1 MALVAVGGYGRRELL
16 PRSDLDVLLLH
27 GGRDDIASIADR
39 IWYPVWDSGAE
50 LDHAVRT
57 VPQARRV
64 ARADLKV
71 ALGLLSARHVAGDPD
86 LTERLRAGALEDW
99 RSAAPARLAELH
111 AAHDERARTSGE
123 LAFLLEPDLKEA
135 RGGLRDVH
143 AIQAVA
149 AAWVAPAPGPKV
161 RTAYEQILDAR
172 HALHEVT
179 GRRLDRLVLEEQD
192 EVARALGLLDG
203 DVLLRMLAGAARTV
217 AYAVDH
223 AFRQADRLRGRRLR
237 RRQAERRPL
246 ADGVVEQDGEVVLAR
261 AADPASDPALVLR
274 AAAAAAQAGLPL
286 APRTLDRLT
295 ECPPLPVPWPA
306 AARDALLSLLGAGQA
321 AVSVWEAL
329 DTEGLVTALIPDW
342 ERVRNRPQ
350 RNPLHT
356 FTVDRHLAEAAAQ
369 AAALTR
375 EVARPDLLL
384 LAALLH
390 DVGKG
395 WPGDHSVTGEVV
407 ARDVGRRMGL
417 PAPDVELV
425 ASAVRLHLLLPM
437 VATRRDLDDPVT
449 VKQVATTVRSR
460 VLLEL
465 LHALAIADG
474 LATGPAAWNDWKAT
488 LVADL
493 VRRVEAVLDGEPMPQ
508 PAPLRDDQLALAA
521 EGAPAAT
528 VRGSEVTVVAPDRPG
543 LLWRAAG
550 VLASHRLAVR
560 SANATSVGGT
570 AVTVFD
576 VEPEFGDPPDAT
588 LVAADLRRMLL
599 GRLDVED
606 RLDRRARAVRP
617 RAASVPAPKVS
628 LIDDASETAT
638 VVEVRAHDAPGLLW
652 RVGRALGDCGLDVRA
667 ARVETLGAEVVD
679 VFYVT
684 DGDGKPLAADDLR
697 RTIVQSVLAALG
709 DLGRL
714 TRPGLAA
721 TGRGYHG
728 PFGSLGV
735 VFETL
740 SDRLTQVFSSL
751 RGRGRLSPADI
762 DATCRE
768 IRIALLEAD
777 VALPVVRQFIARV
790 KERAG
795 GEEVSAALNP
805 AQQVIKIV
813 NEELIGILG
822 GEERRLRFAKVP
834 PTVIMLAG
842 LQGSGK
848 TTLAAK
854 LALWLKG
861 QGNTPMLVAADL
873 QRPNAV
879 QQLAGGRR
887 AGGRPGLRAV
897 PRQRRRRPGGRRP
910 GLAGGGQAPPA
921 EHGHHRHRGPHGRG
935 RGDDGAGRGD
945 QGRHAAGR
953 DPVRGRRD
961 DRPGRGG
968 DRAGVPGRGRLR
980 RRGADQARRRRA
992 RRRGAVHRG
1001 ADRAADH
1008 VRVLGGEARGLRHVP
1023 SGPDGVADPRPG

>member
-1 MALVAVGGYGRRELL
+1 M
-16 PRSDLDVLLLH
+16 
-27 GGRDDIASIADR
+27 
-39 IWYPVWDSGAE
+39 
-50 LDHAVRT
+50 
-57 VPQARRV
+57 
-64 ARADLKV
+64 
-71 ALGLLSARHVAGDPD
+71 
-86 LTERLRAGALEDW
+86 
-99 RSAAPARLAELH
+99 
-111 AAHDERARTSGE
+111 
-123 LAFLLEPDLKEA
+123 
-135 RGGLRDVH
+135 
-143 AIQAVA
+143 
-149 AAWVAPAPGPKV
+149 APAPGPKV
-161 RTAYEQILDAR
+161 RTAYEQIIDAR

-261 AADPASDPALVLR
+261 AADPVNDPGLVLR

-295 ECPPLPVPWPA
+295 ECPPLPVPWPV
-306 AARDALLSLLGAGQA
+306 AARDSLLALLGAGQA

-356 FTVDRHLAEAAAQ
+356 FTVDRHLAEAAAH

-407 ARDVGRRMGL
+407 ARDVGRRIGL

-437 VATRRDLDDPVT
+437 IATRRDLDDPVT

-460 VLLEL
+460 ALLEL

-493 VRRVEAVLDGEPMPQ
+493 VRRVEAVLDGDPMPA

-521 EGAPAAT
+521 DGGPAAT
-528 VRGSEVTVVAPDRPG
+528 VRSSEVTVVAPDRPG

-560 SANATSVGGT
+560 SANASSVGNT

-588 LVAADLRRMLL
+588 LVAADLRRMLQ

-617 RAASVPAPKVS
+617 RAATIPAPKVS
-628 LIDDASETAT
+628 LIDDASDTAT

-652 RVGRALGDCGLDVRA
+652 RVGRALGECGLDVRA

-684 DGDGKPLAADDLR
+684 DGDGKPLASDDLR
-697 RTIVQSVLAALG
+697 RTIVHSVLAALG
-709 DLGRL
+709 D
-714 TRPGLAA
+714 
-721 TGRGYHG
+721 
-728 PFGSLGV
+728 
-735 VFETL
+735 
-740 SDRLTQVFSSL
+740 
-751 RGRGRLSPADI
+751 
-762 DATCRE
+762 
-768 IRIALLEAD
+768 
-777 VALPVVRQFIARV
+777 
-790 KERAG
+790 
-795 GEEVSAALNP
+795 
-805 AQQVIKIV
+805 
-813 NEELIGILG
+813 
-822 GEERRLRFAKVP
+822 
-834 PTVIMLAG
+834 
-842 LQGSGK
+842 
-848 TTLAAK
+848 
-854 LALWLKG
+854 
-861 QGNTPMLVAADL
+861 
-873 QRPNAV
+873 
-879 QQLAGGRR
+879 
-887 AGGRPGLRAV
+887 
-897 PRQRRRRPGGRRP
+897 
-910 GLAGGGQAPPA
+910 
-921 EHGHHRHRGPHGRG
+921 
-935 RGDDGAGRGD
+935 
-945 QGRHAAGR
+945 
-953 DPVRGRRD
+953 
-961 DRPGRGG
+961 
-968 DRAGVPGRGRLR
+968 
-980 RRGADQARRRRA
+980 
-992 RRRGAVHRG
+992 
-1001 ADRAADH
+1001 
-1008 VRVLGGEARGLRHVP
+1008 
-1023 SGPDGVADPRPG
+1023 

>member
-1 MALVAVGGYGRRELL
+1 MALVAVGGYGRKELL

-27 GGRDDIASIADR
+27 SGRDDIAGIADR

-111 AAHDERARTSGE
+111 AAHDERTRTSGE

-223 AFRQADRLRGRRLR
+223 AFRQADRVRGRRLR
-237 RRQAERRPL
+237 RRRAERRPL

-261 AADPASDPALVLR
+261 AADPASDPTLVLR

-306 AARDALLSLLGAGQA
+306 AARDSLLALLGAGPA

-356 FTVDRHLAEAAAQ
+356 FTVDRHLAEAAAH

-390 DVGKG
+390 DIGKG

-407 ARDVGRRMGL
+407 ARDVGRRLGL
-417 PAPDVELV
+417 AAPDTELV
-425 ASAVRLHLLLPM
+425 AAAVRLHLLLPM

-449 VKQVATTVRSR
+449 VKQVATAVRSR

-465 LHALAIADG
+465 LQALAISDG

-493 VRRVEAVLDGEPMPQ
+493 VRRVAAVLDGEPMPG

-521 EGAPAAT
+521 DGAPAAT

-560 SANATSVGGT
+560 SANATSVDNI

-576 VEPEFGDPPDAT
+576 VEPEYGDPPDAT
-588 LVAADLRRMLL
+588 LVAADLRRMLQ

-617 RAASVPAPKVS
+617 HGASVPAPKVT
-628 LIDDASETAT
+628 LVDDASDTAT

-684 DGDGKPLAADDLR
+684 DSDGKPLATDDLR
-697 RTIVQSVLAALG
+697 RGTVHSVLAALG
-709 DLGRL
+709 DLMPSAGCGTDTALGRVI
-714 TRPGLAA
+714 
-721 TGRGYHG
+721 
-728 PFGSLGV
+728 GV
-735 VFETL
+735 
-740 SDRLTQVFSSL
+740 
-751 RGRGRLSPADI
+751 G
-762 DATCRE
+762 
-768 IRIALLEAD
+768 
-777 VALPVVRQFIARV
+777 
-790 KERAG
+790 
-795 GEEVSAALNP
+795 
-805 AQQVIKIV
+805 
-813 NEELIGILG
+813 
-822 GEERRLRFAKVP
+822 
-834 PTVIMLAG
+834 
-842 LQGSGK
+842 
-848 TTLAAK
+848 
-854 LALWLKG
+854 
-861 QGNTPMLVAADL
+861 
-873 QRPNAV
+873 
-879 QQLAGGRR
+879 
-887 AGGRPGLRAV
+887 
-897 PRQRRRRPGGRRP
+897 RRRRPDP
-910 GLAGGGQAPPA
+910 GTT
-921 EHGHHRHRGPHGRG
+921 
-935 RGDDGAGRGD
+935 
-945 QGRHAAGR
+945 
-953 DPVRGRRD
+953 
-961 DRPGRGG
+961 DRS
-968 DRAGVPGRGRLR
+968 VT
-980 RRGADQARRRRA
+980 
-992 RRRGAVHRG
+992 
-1001 ADRAADH
+1001 
-1008 VRVLGGEARGLRHVP
+1008 
-1023 SGPDGVADPRPG
+1023 

>member
-1 MALVAVGGYGRRELL
+1 MTSFAADRARRTTQVDRWLAELLGAEAGVALVAVGGYGRKELL

-27 GGRDDIASIADR
+27 GGRDDIAGIADR

-71 ALGLLSARHVAGDPD
+71 AMGLLSARHVAGDPD

-261 AADPASDPALVLR
+261 VADPARDPALVLR
-274 AAAAAAQAGLPL
+274 TAAAAAQAGLPL
-286 APRTLDRLT
+286 APRTLDRLA

-306 AARDALLSLLGAGQA
+306 AARDSLLSLLGAGQA

-342 ERVRNRPQ
+342 ERIRNRPQ

-356 FTVDRHLAEAAAQ
+356 FTVDRHLAEAAAH

-449 VKQVATTVRSR
+449 VKQVATAVRSR

-493 VRRVEAVLDGEPMPQ
+493 VRRVAAVLDGEPMPE

-521 EGAPAAT
+521 EGGPATT

-550 VLASHRLAVR
+550 VLASHRLTVR

-588 LVAADLRRMLL
+588 LVAADLRRMLQ
-599 GRLDVED
+599 GRLDLED
-606 RLDRRARAVRP
+606 RLDRRARAARP

-628 LIDDASETAT
+628 LLDDASDTAT

-652 RVGRALGDCGLDVRA
+652 RVGRALGECGLDVRA

-684 DGDGKPLAADDLR
+684 DGDGKLLAGDDQR
-697 RTIVQSVLAALG
+697 RMIAHSVLAALG
-709 DLGRL
+709 DLTGESP
-714 TRPGLAA
+714 PGLS
-721 TGRGYHG
+721 R
-728 PFGSLGV
+728 
-735 VFETL
+735 
-740 SDRLTQVFSSL
+740 RQ
-751 RGRGRLSPADI
+751 
-762 DATCRE
+762 DA
-768 IRIALLEAD
+768 
-777 VALPVVRQFIARV
+777 
-790 KERAG
+790 G
-795 GEEVSAALNP
+795 
-805 AQQVIKIV
+805 
-813 NEELIGILG
+813 
-822 GEERRLRFAKVP
+822 
-834 PTVIMLAG
+834 
-842 LQGSGK
+842 
-848 TTLAAK
+848 TT
-854 LALWLKG
+854 
-861 QGNTPMLVAADL
+861 
-873 QRPNAV
+873 
-879 QQLAGGRR
+879 
-887 AGGRPGLRAV
+887 
-897 PRQRRRRPGGRRP
+897 
-910 GLAGGGQAPPA
+910 
-921 EHGHHRHRGPHGRG
+921 
-935 RGDDGAGRGD
+935 
-945 QGRHAAGR
+945 
-953 DPVRGRRD
+953 
-961 DRPGRGG
+961 DRPV
-968 DRAGVPGRGRLR
+968 AWVLCLR
-980 RRGADQARRRRA
+980 PFLTG
-992 RRRGAVHRG
+992 
-1001 ADRAADH
+1001 
-1008 VRVLGGEARGLRHVP
+1008 
-1023 SGPDGVADPRPG
+1023 

>member
-1 MALVAVGGYGRRELL
+1 MTSFAADRGHRTTQVDRWLAGLLGAEADVALVAVGGYGRREML

-27 GGRDDIASIADR
+27 GGRDDIAGIADR

-64 ARADLKV
+64 AGTDLKV

-99 RSAAPARLAELH
+99 RAAAPARLAELH
-111 AAHDERARTSGE
+111 ATHDERARTSGE

-149 AAWVAPAPGPKV
+149 AAWVAPAPGPRV
-161 RTAYEQILDAR
+161 RTAYEQILDTR
-172 HALHEVT
+172 HALHEIT

-203 DVLLRMLAGAARTV
+203 DVLLRMLAGAARTI

-223 AFRQADRLRGRRLR
+223 AFRQSDRLISRPGGGRRLR
-237 RRQAERRPL
+237 RRPAERRPL

-261 AADPASDPALVLR
+261 AADPASDPPLVLR

-306 AARDALLSLLGAGQA
+306 AARDALLALLGAGQA
-321 AVSVWEAL
+321 AVGVWEAL

-356 FTVDRHLAEAAAQ
+356 YTVDRHLAEAAAH

-407 ARDVGRRMGL
+407 ARDVARRMGL
-417 PAPDVELV
+417 PAPDTELV
-425 ASAVRLHLLLPM
+425 ATAVRLHLLLPM

-449 VKQVATTVRSR
+449 VTQVATAVGSR

-508 PAPLRDDQLALAA
+508 PAPLRQDQLALAA
-521 EGAPAAT
+521 EGGPAAT
-528 VRGSEVTVVAPDRPG
+528 VLGSEVTVVAPDRPG

-560 SANATSVGGT
+560 SANATSVGAT
-570 AVTVFD
+570 AVSVFD

-588 LVAADLRRMLL
+588 LVAADLRRMLK
-599 GRLDVED
+599 GQLDVED

-617 RAASVPAPKVS
+617 RAAAVPAPKVS
-628 LIDDASETAT
+628 LVDDASDTAT

-652 RVGRALGDCGLDVRA
+652 RVGRALGECGLDVRA
-667 ARVETLGAEVVD
+667 ARVETLGAEAVD

-684 DGDGKPLAADDLR
+684 DGDGKPLDDGDLR
-697 RTIVQSVLAALG
+697 RTIVHSVLAAL
-709 DLGRL
+709 
-714 TRPGLAA
+714 
-721 TGRGYHG
+721 
-728 PFGSLGV
+728 
-735 VFETL
+735 
-740 SDRLTQVFSSL
+740 SD
-751 RGRGRLSPADI
+751 
-762 DATCRE
+762 
-768 IRIALLEAD
+768 
-777 VALPVVRQFIARV
+777 
-790 KERAG
+790 
-795 GEEVSAALNP
+795 
-805 AQQVIKIV
+805 
-813 NEELIGILG
+813 
-822 GEERRLRFAKVP
+822 
-834 PTVIMLAG
+834 
-842 LQGSGK
+842 
-848 TTLAAK
+848 
-854 LALWLKG
+854 
-861 QGNTPMLVAADL
+861 
-873 QRPNAV
+873 
-879 QQLAGGRR
+879 
-887 AGGRPGLRAV
+887 
-897 PRQRRRRPGGRRP
+897 
-910 GLAGGGQAPPA
+910 
-921 EHGHHRHRGPHGRG
+921 
-935 RGDDGAGRGD
+935 
-945 QGRHAAGR
+945 
-953 DPVRGRRD
+953 
-961 DRPGRGG
+961 
-968 DRAGVPGRGRLR
+968 
-980 RRGADQARRRRA
+980 
-992 RRRGAVHRG
+992 
-1001 ADRAADH
+1001 
-1008 VRVLGGEARGLRHVP
+1008 
-1023 SGPDGVADPRPG
+1023 

>member
-1 MALVAVGGYGRRELL
+1 MTSFAVDRARRATQVDRWLAGLLGAEADVALVAVGGYGRREML

-27 GGRDDIASIADR
+27 GGRDDIAGIADR

-64 ARADLKV
+64 AQTDLKV
-71 ALGLLSARHVAGDPD
+71 VLGLLSARHVAGDPD

-99 RSAAPARLAELH
+99 RAAAPARLAELH
-111 AAHDERARTSGE
+111 AAYDERARTSGE

-149 AAWVAPAPGPKV
+149 AAWVAPAPGPRV
-161 RTAYEQILDAR
+161 RTAYEQILDTR
-172 HALHEVT
+172 HALHEIT

-203 DVLLRMLAGAARTV
+203 DVLLRMLAGAARTI

-223 AFRQADRLRGRRLR
+223 AFRQSDRLISRPGGGRRLR
-237 RRQAERRPL
+237 RRPAGRSPL

-261 AADPASDPALVLR
+261 AADPASDPSLVLR

-306 AARDALLSLLGAGQA
+306 AARDALLALLGAGQA
-321 AVSVWEAL
+321 AVGVWEAL

-356 FTVDRHLAEAAAQ
+356 YTVDRHLAEAAAR
-369 AAALTR
+369 AAALAR

-390 DVGKG
+390 DMGKG

-407 ARDVGRRMGL
+407 ARDVARRMGL
-417 PAPDVELV
+417 PAPDTELV

-449 VKQVATTVRSR
+449 VKQVATAVGSR
-460 VLLEL
+460 ALLEL

-493 VRRVEAVLDGEPMPQ
+493 VRRVAAVLDGEPTPR
-508 PAPLRDDQLALAA
+508 PAPLREDQLALAA
-521 EGAPAAT
+521 EGGPAAT
-528 VRGSEVTVVAPDRPG
+528 VLGSEVTVVAPDRPG

-560 SANATSVGGT
+560 SANATSVGVT
-570 AVTVFD
+570 AVSVFD

-588 LVAADLRRMLL
+588 LVAADLRRMLQ

-617 RAASVPAPKVS
+617 RAAAVPAPRVS
-628 LIDDASETAT
+628 LVDDASDTAT

-652 RVGRALGDCGLDVRA
+652 RVGRALGECGLDVRA
-667 ARVETLGAEVVD
+667 ARVETLGAEAVD

-684 DGDGKPLAADDLR
+684 DGDGKPLGDGDLR
-697 RTIVQSVLAALG
+697 RTIVHSVLAAL
-709 DLGRL
+709 
-714 TRPGLAA
+714 
-721 TGRGYHG
+721 
-728 PFGSLGV
+728 
-735 VFETL
+735 
-740 SDRLTQVFSSL
+740 
-751 RGRGRLSPADI
+751 
-762 DATCRE
+762 
-768 IRIALLEAD
+768 
-777 VALPVVRQFIARV
+777 
-790 KERAG
+790 
-795 GEEVSAALNP
+795 
-805 AQQVIKIV
+805 
-813 NEELIGILG
+813 
-822 GEERRLRFAKVP
+822 
-834 PTVIMLAG
+834 
-842 LQGSGK
+842 SG
-848 TTLAAK
+848 
-854 LALWLKG
+854 
-861 QGNTPMLVAADL
+861 
-873 QRPNAV
+873 
-879 QQLAGGRR
+879 
-887 AGGRPGLRAV
+887 
-897 PRQRRRRPGGRRP
+897 
-910 GLAGGGQAPPA
+910 
-921 EHGHHRHRGPHGRG
+921 
-935 RGDDGAGRGD
+935 
-945 QGRHAAGR
+945 
-953 DPVRGRRD
+953 
-961 DRPGRGG
+961 
-968 DRAGVPGRGRLR
+968 
-980 RRGADQARRRRA
+980 
-992 RRRGAVHRG
+992 
-1001 ADRAADH
+1001 
-1008 VRVLGGEARGLRHVP
+1008 
-1023 SGPDGVADPRPG
+1023 

>member
-1 MALVAVGGYGRRELL
+1 MTSFAADRGRRTAQVDRWLAGLLGAEADVALVAVGGYGRREML

-27 GGRDDIASIADR
+27 AGRDNIAGVADR

-64 ARADLKV
+64 ARTDLKV

-99 RSAAPARLAELH
+99 RAAAPARLAELH

-149 AAWVAPAPGPKV
+149 AAWVAPAPGPRV
-161 RTAYEQILDAR
+161 RTAYEQILDTR
-172 HALHEVT
+172 HALHEIT

-192 EVARALGLLDG
+192 EVARALGMLDG
-203 DVLLRMLAGAARTV
+203 DVLLRMLAGAARTI

-223 AFRQADRLRGRRLR
+223 TFRQSDRLISRPGAGNWHGRRLR
-237 RRQAERRPL
+237 RRPAERRPL

-261 AADPASDPALVLR
+261 AADPASDPPLVLR

-321 AVSVWEAL
+321 AVGVWEAL

-356 FTVDRHLAEAAAQ
+356 YTVDRHLAEAAAH

-407 ARDVGRRMGL
+407 ARDVARRMGL
-417 PAPDVELV
+417 PAPDTELV
-425 ASAVRLHLLLPM
+425 ATAVRLHLLLPM

-449 VKQVATTVRSR
+449 VTQVATAVGSR

-493 VRRVEAVLDGEPMPQ
+493 VRRVEAVLDGQPMPQ
-508 PAPLRDDQLALAA
+508 PAPLREDQLTLAA
-521 EGAPAAT
+521 EGGPAAT
-528 VRGSEVTVVAPDRPG
+528 VLGSEVTVVAPDRPG

-560 SANATSVGGT
+560 SANATSVGVT
-570 AVTVFD
+570 AVSVFD

-588 LVAADLRRMLL
+588 LVAADLRRMLQ

-617 RAASVPAPKVS
+617 RAAAVPAPKVS
-628 LIDDASETAT
+628 LVDDASDTAT

-652 RVGRALGDCGLDVRA
+652 RVGRALGECGLDVRA
-667 ARVETLGAEVVD
+667 ARVETLGAEAVD

-684 DGDGKPLAADDLR
+684 DGDGKPLDDGDLR
-697 RTIVQSVLAALG
+697 RTIVHSVLAAL
-709 DLGRL
+709 
-714 TRPGLAA
+714 
-721 TGRGYHG
+721 
-728 PFGSLGV
+728 
-735 VFETL
+735 
-740 SDRLTQVFSSL
+740 SD
-751 RGRGRLSPADI
+751 
-762 DATCRE
+762 
-768 IRIALLEAD
+768 
-777 VALPVVRQFIARV
+777 
-790 KERAG
+790 
-795 GEEVSAALNP
+795 
-805 AQQVIKIV
+805 
-813 NEELIGILG
+813 
-822 GEERRLRFAKVP
+822 
-834 PTVIMLAG
+834 
-842 LQGSGK
+842 
-848 TTLAAK
+848 
-854 LALWLKG
+854 
-861 QGNTPMLVAADL
+861 
-873 QRPNAV
+873 
-879 QQLAGGRR
+879 
-887 AGGRPGLRAV
+887 
-897 PRQRRRRPGGRRP
+897 
-910 GLAGGGQAPPA
+910 
-921 EHGHHRHRGPHGRG
+921 
-935 RGDDGAGRGD
+935 
-945 QGRHAAGR
+945 
-953 DPVRGRRD
+953 
-961 DRPGRGG
+961 
-968 DRAGVPGRGRLR
+968 
-980 RRGADQARRRRA
+980 
-992 RRRGAVHRG
+992 
-1001 ADRAADH
+1001 
-1008 VRVLGGEARGLRHVP
+1008 
-1023 SGPDGVADPRPG
+1023 

>member
-1 MALVAVGGYGRRELL
+1 VALVAVGGYGRKELL

-27 GGRDDIASIADR
+27 SGRDDIAGIADR

-71 ALGLLSARHVAGDPD
+71 AMGLLTARHVAGDPD

-111 AAHDERARTSGE
+111 ANHDERARTSGE

-223 AFRQADRLRGRRLR
+223 AFRQADRVRGRRLR
-237 RRQAERRPL
+237 RRRAERRPL

-261 AADPASDPALVLR
+261 AADPASDPGLVLR

-306 AARDALLSLLGAGQA
+306 AARDSLLALLGAGGA

-356 FTVDRHLAEAAAQ
+356 YTVDRHLAEAAAH
-369 AAALTR
+369 AASLTR

-390 DVGKG
+390 DIGKG

-417 PAPDVELV
+417 LAPDVELV
-425 ASAVRLHLLLPM
+425 AAAVRLHLLLPM
-437 VATRRDLDDPVT
+437 IATRRDLDDPVT
-449 VKQVATTVRSR
+449 VKQVATAVRSHT
-460 VLLEL
+460 LLEM
-465 LHALAIADG
+465 LHALSISDG

-493 VRRVEAVLDGEPMPQ
+493 VRRVAAVLDGEPMPG
-508 PAPLRDDQLALAA
+508 PVPLRDDQLVLAA

-560 SANATSVGGT
+560 SANATSVDNM

-576 VEPEFGDPPDAT
+576 VEPEYGDPPDAT
-588 LVAADLRRMLL
+588 LVAADLRRMLQ

-617 RAASVPAPKVS
+617 RGAAVPAPKVT
-628 LIDDASETAT
+628 LVDDASDTAT

-652 RVGRALGDCGLDVRA
+652 RVGRALGECGLDVRA

-684 DGDGKPLAADDLR
+684 DGDGKPLAGDDLR
-697 RTIVQSVLAALG
+697 RATVHSVLTALG
-709 DLGRL
+709 DLSPSDDSGPG
-714 TRPGLAA
+714 PGLS
-721 TGRGYHG
+721 R
-728 PFGSLGV
+728 
-735 VFETL
+735 
-740 SDRLTQVFSSL
+740 
-751 RGRGRLSPADI
+751 
-762 DATCRE
+762 
-768 IRIALLEAD
+768 
-777 VALPVVRQFIARV
+777 
-790 KERAG
+790 
-795 GEEVSAALNP
+795 
-805 AQQVIKIV
+805 
-813 NEELIGILG
+813 LIG
-822 GEERRLRFAKVP
+822 
-834 PTVIMLAG
+834 M
-842 LQGSGK
+842 
-848 TTLAAK
+848 
-854 LALWLKG
+854 
-861 QGNTPMLVAADL
+861 
-873 QRPNAV
+873 
-879 QQLAGGRR
+879 RR
-887 AGGRPGLRAV
+887 AA
-897 PRQRRRRPGGRRP
+897 QWT
-910 GLAGGGQAPPA
+910 
-921 EHGHHRHRGPHGRG
+921 RGPRT
-935 RGDDGAGRGD
+935 
-945 QGRHAAGR
+945 
-953 DPVRGRRD
+953 VR
-961 DRPGRGG
+961 
-968 DRAGVPGRGRLR
+968 
-980 RRGADQARRRRA
+980 
-992 RRRGAVHRG
+992 
-1001 ADRAADH
+1001 
-1008 VRVLGGEARGLRHVP
+1008 
-1023 SGPDGVADPRPG
+1023 

>member
-1 MALVAVGGYGRRELL
+1 METMTSFAADRARRTTQVDRWLAELLGAEPSVALVAVGGYGRRELL
-16 PRSDLDVLLLH
+16 PRSDLDVVLLH
-27 GGRDDIASIADR
+27 GGRDDIAGIADR
-39 IWYPVWDSGAE
+39 IWYPIWDSGAE

-64 ARADLKV
+64 ARSDLKV

-172 HALHEVT
+172 HALHEIT

-223 AFRQADRLRGRRLR
+223 TFRQTDRLRSRRLR
-237 RRQAERRPL
+237 RRPADRRPL

-261 AADPASDPALVLR
+261 AADPVADPVLVLR
-274 AAAAAAQAGLPL
+274 AAAAAAQAELPL

-306 AARDALLSLLGAGQA
+306 AARDALLALLGAGPS

-329 DTEGLVTALIPDW
+329 DTEGLITSLIPDW

-350 RNPLHT
+350 RNPLHK
-356 FTVDRHLAEAAAQ
+356 FTVDRHLVEAAAH

-395 WPGDHSVTGEVV
+395 WPGDHSITGEVV
-407 ARDVGRRMGL
+407 ARDAGRRMGL
-417 PAPDVELV
+417 PEPDAALV
-425 ASAVRLHLLLPM
+425 ASAVRHHLLLPM
-437 VATRRDLDDPVT
+437 VATRRDLADPVT
-449 VKQVATTVRSR
+449 VKQVAALVPSR
-460 VLLEL
+460 ALLEL

-474 LATGPAAWNDWKAT
+474 LATGPAAWNDWKAA
-488 LVADL
+488 LVSDL
-493 VRRVEAVLDGEPMPQ
+493 VRRVEAVLDGDPTPA

-521 EGAPAAT
+521 DGSPAAT

-560 SANATSVGGT
+560 SANATSVQGT

-576 VEPEFGDPPDAT
+576 VAPEFGDPPDAT
-588 LVAADLRRMLL
+588 LVAADLRRMLQ
-599 GRLDVED
+599 GRLDVE
-606 RLDRRARAVRP
+606 
-617 RAASVPAPKVS
+617 ASD
-628 LIDDASETAT
+628 IAT
-638 VVEVRAHDAPGLLW
+638 VIEVRAHDAPGLLW
-652 RVGRALGDCGLDVRA
+652 RVGRALGECGLDVRA

-684 DGDGKPLAADDLR
+684 DEDGEPLTDRER
-697 RTIVQSVLAALG
+697 RRATVYSVLAAL
-709 DLGRL
+709 
-714 TRPGLAA
+714 
-721 TGRGYHG
+721 TG
-728 PFGSLGV
+728 
-735 VFETL
+735 
-740 SDRLTQVFSSL
+740 
-751 RGRGRLSPADI
+751 
-762 DATCRE
+762 
-768 IRIALLEAD
+768 
-777 VALPVVRQFIARV
+777 
-790 KERAG
+790 
-795 GEEVSAALNP
+795 
-805 AQQVIKIV
+805 
-813 NEELIGILG
+813 
-822 GEERRLRFAKVP
+822 
-834 PTVIMLAG
+834 
-842 LQGSGK
+842 
-848 TTLAAK
+848 
-854 LALWLKG
+854 
-861 QGNTPMLVAADL
+861 
-873 QRPNAV
+873 
-879 QQLAGGRR
+879 
-887 AGGRPGLRAV
+887 
-897 PRQRRRRPGGRRP
+897 
-910 GLAGGGQAPPA
+910 
-921 EHGHHRHRGPHGRG
+921 
-935 RGDDGAGRGD
+935 
-945 QGRHAAGR
+945 
-953 DPVRGRRD
+953 
-961 DRPGRGG
+961 
-968 DRAGVPGRGRLR
+968 
-980 RRGADQARRRRA
+980 
-992 RRRGAVHRG
+992 
-1001 ADRAADH
+1001 
-1008 VRVLGGEARGLRHVP
+1008 
-1023 SGPDGVADPRPG
+1023 